1 MRVEQ
6 EIFDE
11 LEILSAQEGF
21 WEVVAF
27 FCCKDTFIYSSNG
40 NLDRETFEQVFDK
53 IRLSRTELSTLIGLA
68 CKSGFNDKKL
78 ELHELKEKSELVWQ
92 LLDELHHSFYPSLD
106 IEALSAK

>member
-27 FCCKDTFIYSSNG
+27 F
-40 NLDRETFEQVFDK
+40 
-53 IRLSRTELSTLIGLA
+53 
-68 CKSGFNDKKL
+68 
-78 ELHELKEKSELVWQ
+78 
-92 LLDELHHSFYPSLD
+92 LL
-106 IEALSAK
+106 